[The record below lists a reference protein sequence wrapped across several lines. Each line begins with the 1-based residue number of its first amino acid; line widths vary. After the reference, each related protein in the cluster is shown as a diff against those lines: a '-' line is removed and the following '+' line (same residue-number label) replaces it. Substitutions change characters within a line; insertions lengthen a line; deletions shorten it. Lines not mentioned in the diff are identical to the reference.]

1 MVNGQFIIKN
11 LSLTG
16 DEATNE
22 PINEQTA
29 AKRIIFMNVV
39 LTLHSTVRWLIL
51 VIALIALVKFAM
63 GWLQKQEFK
72 AMDRGLMS
80 GFTGLIDLQ
89 LLMGFI
95 LLFGLGGGFPRQR
108 MEHAV
113 TMIIVM
119 IIAHLPARWRKS
131 PDDNL
136 KFRNN
141 LAVIVVT
148 LVLIVAGISV
158 LPGNRWTL

>member
-1 MVNGQFIIKN
+1 
-11 LSLTG
+11 
-16 DEATNE
+16 
-22 PINEQTA
+22 
-29 AKRIIFMNVV
+29 MNVV
-39 LTLHSTVRWLIL
+39 LTLHSTVRWLIR
-51 VIALIALVKFAM
+51 VAALIALVNFAM

-89 LLMGFI
+89 LLMGLI
-95 LLFGLGGGFPRQR
+95 LLIGDGGGFTRHR
-108 MEHAV
+108 LEHAT

-119 IIAHLPARWRKS
+119 IIAHLPALWRKNA
-131 PDDNL
+131 DDNI

-148 LVLIVAGISV
+148 LLLIVAGISV
-158 LPGNRWTL
+158 LGSGRWTL

>member
-1 MVNGQFIIKN
+1 MSF
-11 LSLTG
+11 
-16 DEATNE
+16 
-22 PINEQTA
+22 
-29 AKRIIFMNVV
+29 V
-39 LTLHSTVRWLIL
+39 LTLHSLVRWLIL

-89 LLMGFI
+89 LLLGFI
-95 LLFGLGGGFPRQR
+95 LLLGDGIGVTRHR
-108 MEHAV
+108 MEHAT

-119 IIAHLPARWRKS
+119 IIAHLPMRWRNN
-131 PDDNL
+131 PDDTI

-148 LVLIVAGISV
+148 LLLIVAGIFV
-158 LPGNRWTL
+158 LPGNRWILRGF